1 MRSRGQN
8 AQDWQD
14 EDPFDDSSF
23 HAPGRASESLQ
34 ERTAES
40 KEERVPNQMEE
51 VPSIRVGQQER
62 TEAHP
67 STVPTRCPYLILI

>member
-14 EDPFDDSSF
+14 EDPFDDTSF

-34 ERTAES
+34 KRTTES

-51 VPSIRVGQQER
+51 VLSTRVGQQER
-62 TEAHP
+62 TESHP
-67 STVPTRCPYLILI
+67 LTVPTGCPYLILI